1 MNARSI
7 ILAAVLAAMCSVA
20 TAEVE
25 REPGIPMPKPT
36 PGTPPVAEPSPIT
49 LKPSTTISAQSSSR
63 SAADASNS
71 VSIDGDSTRSVVAVF
86 PAPSTAAVPTAH
98 NCIVTKSTAG
108 GLGWNLIQ
116 GATSEQYSDPM
127 CVLQWL
133 AYTSTDPTERAAM
146 RAEIAKRLGVQ

>member
-1 MNARSI
+1 MNTRSI

-36 PGTPPVAEPSPIT
+36 PGPVMPEPAPIT
-49 LKPSTTISAQSSSR
+49 LNPSTAISAQSSSR

-86 PAPSTAAVPTAH
+86 PAPSTAAVPSAH
-98 NCIVTKSTAG
+98 NCIVTKSNAG
-108 GLGWNLIQ
+108 GIGWNLIQ
-116 GATSEQYSDPM
+116 GAGSEQYSDPI
-127 CVLQWL
+127 CILQWL
-133 AYTSTDPTERAAM
+133 EVTATSDDERASI
-146 RAEIAKRLGVQ
+146 RAEIMKRIGVQ